1 MPRDLFAG
9 RLCFSTR
16 PPRWGGPNQG
26 RSAMFGLPTAETV
39 VATVQQEKD
48 GFLALLPDIVRI
60 IKYCFR
66 FQGSNRRE
74 ELIADA
80 VALSFVGYRRLIASG
95 KEDRVFA
102 TALAKFAVRQ
112 VVDGRR
118 VGARMNVNDALS
130 PIAKRQQRIK
140 RVGFQDD
147 RCASVD
153 FGEVVIA
160 DKRTSPA
167 DVACFK
173 VDLEVWLNS
182 LRPKMRAIALTL
194 AVGHTPLEVARYL
207 NVSKA
212 RVSQFRQELR
222 LSWEAFQGP
231 LAM

>member
-1 MPRDLFAG
+1 
-9 RLCFSTR
+9 
-16 PPRWGGPNQG
+16 
-26 RSAMFGLPTAETV
+26 MFGLTAAETV
-39 VATVQQEKD
+39 DSTGRQEKD

-60 IKYCFR
+60 VKYCFR
-66 FQGSNRRE
+66 FQRSDRRQ

-80 VALSFVGYRRLIASG
+80 VALSYVDYRRLIASG

-118 VGARMNVNDALS
+118 VGAKVNVYDAMS
-130 PIAKRQQRIK
+130 PVAQRQQRIR
-140 RVGFQDD
+140 RVGFQND
-147 RCASVD
+147 RCANVD
-153 FGEVVIA
+153 VGEVVVA
-160 DKRTSPA
+160 DKHANPG

-194 AVGHTPLEVARYL
+194 AVGNTPLEVARYL

-231 LAM
+231 AAI